1 MKRICFFLMFLS
13 VLLIE
18 TNAQVHVD
26 GCIVTGVDTANA
38 TLSWSP
44 EGGTPLNYT
53 VAYKNIADDSFT
65 ETITNDTFLILTG
78 LSSNTAYSW
87 KVRANIS
94 SAVGTWSEE
103 MTFVTF
109 VKAPFSCDFEDNLEC
124 YRWQYLNHAI
134 GWFVGSATHNGGG
147 HSLYVSG
154 DSGTTNSYYNITFT
168 ESCPWAYRD
177 IYFDPAAS
185 FYQLSFD
192 AKVNGND
199 DAMARV
205 FLGPPAQP
213 SAYATP
219 PDSTTCLSYYLWGY
233 PNWTTFTYR
242 LDSSFAGYQRLFFLW
257 SNILIWPIDNPPAA
271 IDNVVIEAGYCAT
284 QPTNLSAVTSDTEAW
299 LSWTDAGDAVSYDV
313 RYKAETD
320 AQFTEVQVTATAC
333 ELNDLVP
340 ATNYVW
346 QVRPNCSDTER
357 GLWET
362 SYFQTRVNVADIP
375 YLCDFEDPSENE
387 AWTFVNTSTNQWHV
401 GSGVSHGGTNAL
413 YVSDDN
419 GVNNAY
425 DSNSTSTAWA
435 YRDIQVNPDLSDYV
449 ISFDFRGMGEIW
461 AGLNYDYARVFVGP
475 PATPSGEAVPS
486 QAIQVGSDLVYI
498 SDWITFTDT
507 ISIEQTPVIRLYLF
521 WKNDNEY
528 GNNPPAAFD
537 NVMVYGCGT
546 LDVDSCESPS
556 NLVVDNVTDHSMTI
570 HFNRAN
576 EADSIWE
583 TFIVPDGQS
592 NEFTSIE
599 TIADTSHV
607 FGNLQGNTLY
617 HIYVRTVCDNNYS
630 DWISITQATDFDP
643 SVEDYMSNSYVTLFP
658 NPTTGHCEILCDDG
672 FVKGVQVY
680 DISGRSL
687 MSSEYSDTNVSLDMS
702 DFAPGLYLIRITT
715 DKVIVTRRLVLGF

>member
-1 MKRICFFLMFLS
+1 MFLS
-13 VLLIE
+13 VLSIE

-94 SAVGTWSEE
+94 SAVGIWSEE

-134 GWFVGSATHNGGG
+134 GWFVGSATNNGGG

-185 FYQLSFD
+185 FYQLSYD
-192 AKVNGND
+192 AKVNGNS
-199 DAMARV
+199 DAKAKV

-213 SAYATP
+213 PVYATP
-219 PDSTTCLSYYLWGY
+219 PENATCLFYNLWGY
-233 PNWTTFTYR
+233 PNWTTFTHR
-242 LDSSFAGYQRLFFLW
+242 LDSSFAGYQRLYFLW
-257 SNILIWPIDNPPAA
+257 SNIQIWPIDNPPVA
-271 IDNVVIEAGYCAT
+271 IDNVVIDAGYCAT
-284 QPTNLSAVTSDTEAW
+284 QPTDLSAVTSDTEAW

-313 RYKAETD
+313 RYKSETD
-320 AQFTEVQVTATAC
+320 AQFTEVQVTGTAC
-333 ELNDLVP
+333 ELNDLAP

-461 AGLNYDYARVFVGP
+461 AGLNFDYARVFVGP
-475 PATPSGEAVPS
+475 PATPSGGSVPS
-486 QAIQVGSDLVYI
+486 HAIQVGSDLVYI

-617 HIYVRTVCDNNYS
+617 HIYVRTVCDNNFS
-630 DWISITQATDFDP
+630 DWESITQATDFDP

>member
-1 MKRICFFLMFLS
+1 MKRVCFYLMFLS

-94 SAVGTWSEE
+94 SAVGIWSEE

-134 GWFVGSATHNGGG
+134 GWFVGSATNNGGG

-185 FYQLSFD
+185 FYQLSYD

-219 PDSTTCLSYYLWGY
+219 PDSATCLSYYLWGY

-242 LDSSFAGYQRLFFLW
+242 LDSSFAGYQRLYFLW

-284 QPTNLSAVTSDTEAW
+284 QPTDLSAVTSDTEAW

-320 AQFTEVQVTATAC
+320 AQFTEVQVTGTDC
-333 ELNDLVP
+333 ELNDLAP

-498 SDWITFTDT
+498 SDWTTFTDT
-507 ISIEQTPVIRLYLF
+507 ISIVQTPVIRLYLF

-630 DWISITQATDFDP
+630 DWESITQATDFDP

-702 DFAPGLYLIRITT
+702 DFAPGLYLVRITT